1 MGDLKLPLGSSI
13 HVPWWMLHAR
23 AALVEAQADLIGD
36 EMASTLLVELTA
48 LAERGRAGELVDSP
62 FHNLTHQVTRSACV
76 LAARGTPEQSL
87 ALLDLLAPD
96 VPRGPNQ
103 YRHSDD
109 CHAAACVAIAKAH
122 PDVAMKALTRL
133 FDLAEGGAQKA
144 LELVVDDEVISL
156 LAARHERAEPVKG
169 SDLSDSLA
177 EEDLIELRT
186 RVGRLNDGG
195 LYLADVARA
204 LVDPGNA
211 AVRKRAEQ
219 ARDRIVQRPDPEPG
233 HAEFGTSLVPDS

>member
-1 MGDLKLPLGSSI
+1 M
-13 HVPWWMLHAR
+13 
-23 AALVEAQADLIGD
+23 
-36 EMASTLLVELTA
+36 
-48 LAERGRAGELVDSP
+48 
-62 FHNLTHQVTRSACV
+62 
-76 LAARGTPEQSL
+76 
-87 ALLDLLAPD
+87 
-96 VPRGPNQ
+96 
-103 YRHSDD
+103 
-109 CHAAACVAIAKAH
+109 AIAKAH